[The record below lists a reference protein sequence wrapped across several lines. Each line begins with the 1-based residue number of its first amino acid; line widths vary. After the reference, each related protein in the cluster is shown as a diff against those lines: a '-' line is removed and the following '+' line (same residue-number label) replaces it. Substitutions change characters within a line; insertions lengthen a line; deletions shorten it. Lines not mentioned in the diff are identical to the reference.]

1 MQHMLANGFLLGLS
15 EAQVALLVS
24 AAAFIFALKR
34 WRRSV
39 VRKNSASE
47 RAEEEHL
54 DRSPADHHPMEMGRD
69 GRAYRSGLNVSEVAT
84 ELSSLLADLEETSRR
99 VAAQIENRRTG
110 LELLLKEADEKIKR
124 LETLTHAAGVGAGP
138 SAAAARVE
146 PFERAPQIIGA
157 ARDAAATLSRL
168 RAERGAPSAAEDPA
182 YRPIYV
188 LADKGKS
195 AREIAQEL
203 GRQPGEVELILALRG
218 RQRVG

>member
-1 MQHMLANGFLLGLS
+1 MQHMLANGFLGLS
-15 EAQVALLVS
+15 EAQIALLIS
-24 AAAFIFALKR
+24 GAALIFALKR
-34 WRRSV
+34 WRQNKMQ
-39 VRKNSASE
+39 KNA
-47 RAEEEHL
+47 A
-54 DRSPADHHPMEMGRD
+54 DGSPEDTDPLDHHPLEMGRD
-69 GRAYRSGLNVSEVAT
+69 GRARPSALNVREVAS
-84 ELSSLLADLEETSRR
+84 ELSALLADLEETSRR

-124 LETLTHAAGVGAGP
+124 LEALTRAAG
-138 SAAAARVE
+138 AATVQPTIPGRAE
-146 PFERAPQIIGA
+146 PMERSPQVIGG

-182 YRPIYV
+182 YRPIYM
-188 LADKGKS
+188 LADKGKT